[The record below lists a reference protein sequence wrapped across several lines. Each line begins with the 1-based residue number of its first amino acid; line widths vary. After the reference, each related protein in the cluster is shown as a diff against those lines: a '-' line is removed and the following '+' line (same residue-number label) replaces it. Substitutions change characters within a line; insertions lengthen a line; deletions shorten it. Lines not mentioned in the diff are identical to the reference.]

1 MRTKSR
7 ELLKGLKPIK
17 TKVVDDLNYYLGLS
31 VGENIVNNY
40 LPTLNTDMLKTDRI
54 IQVSEEETKIWK
66 EMETEYEKKYM
77 WAKDKDIQEEGRRQF
92 YKNREWYH
100 ILEEKYLPET
110 IEIRITK
117 VKPTNI
123 KEFQRGVEVALWDCD
138 LSHYKVKEGF
148 FNEGHEYGW
157 CSIVTL
163 TRHIEKIPEKYL
175 DI

>member
-31 VGENIVNNY
+31 VGENIVNNF

-54 IQVSEEETKIWK
+54 IQVSEEETKIWE
-66 EMETEYEKKYM
+66 EMKAEYQKKYM
-77 WAKDKDIQEEGRRQF
+77 WARDKDVKEEGTRQF

-123 KEFQRGVEVALWDCD
+123 KEFKRGVEVALWDCD
-138 LSHYKVKEGF
+138 LSHYKVKDGF
-148 FNEGHEYGW
+148 FYEGHEYGW